1 MLVEVPLS
9 LKFCVLR
16 FVDHAHAT
24 FTEFFE
30 DFVVGIVLPIM
41 ADIYATYIFYFLYN
55 DPAIHLSGLGQNWR
69 PMHLIAFSEGAY
81 EQHCPEQVKSL
92 VNDAPPTG
100 LKRIS

>member
-1 MLVEVPLS
+1 M
-9 LKFCVLR
+9 KFCVLR

-55 DPAIHLSGLGQNWR
+55 DLNERPKSQNITRLLGRIKPRLS
-69 PMHLIAFSEGAY
+69 F
-81 EQHCPEQVKSL
+81 
-92 VNDAPPTG
+92 
-100 LKRIS
+100 